1 MAKGHPMSG
10 LADGRDQR
18 DAGGRDQ
25 QGAGGRDQQGA
36 GGRDQREAGQPS
48 PRDADRRDRLD
59 AARPGPWVAVV
70 TGAGTG
76 IGAAVARRLA
86 ADGAAV
92 VMVGRRLQPLLD
104 VAAPL
109 GDRALALAADAA
121 SAADMAGV
129 VEAARSRFGGVDTL
143 VANAGGLGSGTA
155 AEIDD
160 ESWADSLRSNLTTCL
175 VSARSC
181 LPDLV
186 RRRGS
191 VVVISSIAGLAA
203 APESV
208 GYVTSKHGL
217 IGLARSM
224 ARDFGR
230 LGVRVNTVCPGWV
243 RTPMADDE
251 MDQLASLRGLADRDA
266 AYALATAQVPLR
278 RPAEPDEIAAVV
290 AFLASSDASAVTG
303 AVITA
308 DCGATA
314 VDLPTTAFE
323 PP

>member
-1 MAKGHPMSG
+1 
-10 LADGRDQR
+10 
-18 DAGGRDQ
+18 
-25 QGAGGRDQQGA
+25 
-36 GGRDQREAGQPS
+36 
-48 PRDADRRDRLD
+48 
-59 AARPGPWVAVV
+59 VAVV

-109 GDRALALAADAA
+109 GDWALALAADAA

-303 AVITA
+303 AVVTV

-314 VDLPTTAFE
+314 VDLPTTAFD